1 MNKTQKQFNKSVVD
15 QVRTI
20 VKDKQVF
27 SQAVQKTQYKR
38 ETYSV
43 LGQRKA
49 EDLAND
55 RDKNIYNDHDFY
67 SVLLSDFLAMN
78 DEPNEEAG
86 DNGGG
91 EFLYG
96 ADLSMT

>member
-1 MNKTQKQFNKSVVD
+1 M
-15 QVRTI
+15 
-20 VKDKQVF
+20 
-27 SQAVQKTQYKR
+27 
-38 ETYSV
+38 
-43 LGQRKA
+43 
-49 EDLAND
+49 ANE

-91 EFLYG
+91 DFLYG
-96 ADLSMT
+96 ADLSMTQKFLAKKQKLKEL